1 MIAEF
6 SIENFF
12 SIKSVQKISFEP
24 SADTFMSDEYSY
36 EVKDGVRLLKVG
48 IIYGANASGKTNV
61 LNAIEF
67 FRMLVLRMPK
77 DRTEKTRVVPF
88 MLDEMSRNERTEMSM
103 VFYINQ
109 SKYILSFE
117 LDAKYIYSETLIVYD
132 SIRPTKLYSRSYDAE
147 TDSTTIDF
155 GGNLKLTKKS
165 QDVISGNTI
174 NNCRDRK
181 SVV

>member
-48 IIYGANASGKTNV
+48 IIYGANASGKTNI

-67 FRMLVLRMPK
+67 FKMLVLRMPK
-77 DRTEKTRVVPF
+77 DRTEKPG
-88 MLDEMSRNERTEMSM
+88 
-103 VFYINQ
+103 
-109 SKYILSFE
+109 LS
-117 LDAKYIYSETLIVYD
+117 LSCWMTLQETKRQRCQWCFI
-132 SIRPTKLYSRSYDAE
+132 SISRS
-147 TDSTTIDF
+147 TF
-155 GGNLKLTKKS
+155 LVLNWM
-165 QDVISGNTI
+165 
-174 NNCRDRK
+174 
-181 SVV
+181 

>member
-48 IIYGANASGKTNV
+48 FIYGANASGKTNI

-67 FRMLVLRMPK
+67 FKMLVLRMPK
-77 DRTEKTRVVPF
+77 DRTENRGCPF
-88 MLDEMSRNERTEMSM
+88 MLDDTSKTKDKDVNG
-103 VFYINQ
+103 VLYQ
-109 SKYILSFE
+109 SVEVHS
-117 LDAKYIYSETLIVYD
+117 
-132 SIRPTKLYSRSYDAE
+132 
-147 TDSTTIDF
+147 
-155 GGNLKLTKKS
+155 
-165 QDVISGNTI
+165 
-174 NNCRDRK
+174 
-181 SVV
+181 